1 MYFKALLANF
11 LEIIKCDFYKLW
23 AGADFIHVVLLLMEG
38 PTPVSGVPFI
48 ELTACKY
55 DLNPVLHFRG
65 KEEHTIVYQVI
76 GGTHKIH
83 AEVEAKVPGCL
94 LVVLDLSHLRLL
106 SEKNP
111 TVTPKLLCCLLARI
125 NELNFHFKRQE
136 EHKEKKITIQPE
148 TLNQPHFINHWHLIT
163 GKTQCSYQV

>member
-55 DLNPVLHFRG
+55 DLNPVG
-65 KEEHTIVYQVI
+65 
-76 GGTHKIH
+76 
-83 AEVEAKVPGCL
+83 
-94 LVVLDLSHLRLL
+94 VL
-106 SEKNP
+106 E
-111 TVTPKLLCCLLARI
+111 
-125 NELNFHFKRQE
+125 
-136 EHKEKKITIQPE
+136 
-148 TLNQPHFINHWHLIT
+148 
-163 GKTQCSYQV
+163 